1 MTTHGVYFPT
11 DDGILALTTSRTDIE
26 QKVATREMAVVAD
39 LMGGSKTL
47 KQRIETPIEA
57 HEMILRG
64 IPQPA
69 LEWLVRNLVYLKP
82 SDVFE
87 AAFGMS
93 ERTYQRHKAAGAKV
107 LNAEQSART
116 WRFARLLGKA
126 ARVFGE
132 QLAAERWMTEPATG
146 LDGRRPIELIATPVG
161 AELVETFLDRIDYGV
176 YA

>member
-1 MTTHGVYFPT
+1 MTARAEENAVARE
-11 DDGILALTTSRTDIE
+11 LALVSG
-26 QKVATREMAVVAD
+26 

-47 KQRIETPIEA
+47 KQKLDTPIDA

-69 LEWLVRNLVYLKP
+69 LERLVQNLSVLKP
-82 SDVFE
+82 SEVFE

-93 ERTYQRHKAAGAKV
+93 ERTYQRHKSTGAKV

-116 WRFARLLGKA
+116 WRFARILGKA
-126 ARVFGE
+126 TRVFGD
-132 QLAAERWMTEPATG
+132 QSAAERWMAEPATG
-146 LDGRRPIELIATPVG
+146 LDARRPIELIVTPVG
-161 AELVETFLDRIDYGV
+161 AELVENFLDRIDYGV

>member
-1 MTTHGVYFPT
+1 MPSPGK
-11 DDGILALTTSRTDIE
+11 LALVSG
-26 QKVATREMAVVAD
+26 

-47 KQRIETPIEA
+47 KQKLDTPIDA

-69 LEWLVRNLVYLKP
+69 LERLVQNLSVLKP
-82 SDVFE
+82 FWEVFE

-93 ERTYQRHKAAGAKV
+93 ERTYQRHKSTGAKV

-116 WRFARLLGKA
+116 WRFARILGKA
-126 ARVFGE
+126 TRVFGD
-132 QLAAERWMTEPATG
+132 QAGGRA
-146 LDGRRPIELIATPVG
+146 LDGRTRVLGWMTQRPIELIATPVG
-161 AELVETFLDRIDYGV
+161 AELVENFLDRIDYGV